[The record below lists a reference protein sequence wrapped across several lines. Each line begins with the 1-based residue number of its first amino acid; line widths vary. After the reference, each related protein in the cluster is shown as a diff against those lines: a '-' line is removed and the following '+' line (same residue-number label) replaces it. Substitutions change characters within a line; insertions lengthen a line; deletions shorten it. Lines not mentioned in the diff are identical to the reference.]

1 MARRYGQRPSS
12 LLSRQEIF
20 RTDMERLWFDVNVA
34 LRGMMAETQQIKR
47 REVAGPI
54 RSRGQ
59 AEAVAETARRQ
70 VEEMERGG

>member
-1 MARRYGQRPSS
+1 
-12 LLSRQEIF
+12 
-20 RTDMERLWFDVNVA
+20 MERLWFDVNVA